1 MMSIPDSDTVVFWKN
16 VSQLEGK
23 IVTSSRFIDPTAKLG
38 RNVKVW
44 QFASILKDVVL
55 GDNVQVGANA
65 EIGRGSRIGNNTRIG
80 HGVFLPPNSIIGENC
95 FIGPSVTFTDDKN
108 PVCGNTEYFAQPP
121 VLEDWSSIGA
131 GAVILPGVRIGR
143 GALVGAG
150 SIVTKDVQEGTI
162 VKGNPARIY
171 ERSKNDIP
179 L

>member
-1 MMSIPDSDTVVFWKN
+1 MIPSEETAVFWKTVN
-16 VSQLEGK
+16 QMEGK
-23 IVTSSRFIDPTAKLG
+23 IVASVRFIDPSVKMG

-44 QFASILKDVVL
+44 QFASVLKDVVL
-55 GDNVQVGANA
+55 GDNVQIGANA
-65 EIGRGSRIGNNTRIG
+65 EIGRGSKIGNNSRIS
-80 HGVFLPPNSIIGENC
+80 HGVFLPSNSRIGENC

-108 PVCGNTEYFAQPP
+108 PVCGNTEYLAQPP
-121 VLEDWSSIGA
+121 VMEDWASIGA

-150 SIVTKDVQEGTI
+150 SVVTKDVQEGTI